1 MLQPRRSVAVR
12 FVPFLKR
19 LDRARRLQ
27 RRPFQIW
34 YKQKVARDY
43 EPLSN
48 SQAWSIYGNL
58 QADEVVSFVSEPNG
72 IDPIWK
78 RFSSLNTPS
87 PKVWMD
93 AYLASF
99 CVAGDMEMTTFD
111 QGMRRF
117 EAEGLKLN
125 VL

>member
-1 MLQPRRSVAVR
+1 
-12 FVPFLKR
+12 
-19 LDRARRLQ
+19 
-27 RRPFQIW
+27 
-34 YKQKVARDY
+34 
-43 EPLSN
+43 
-48 SQAWSIYGNL
+48 
-58 QADEVVSFVSEPNG
+58 
-72 IDPIWK
+72 
-78 RFSSLNTPS
+78 
-87 PKVWMD
+87 MD